1 MPNRYFFLSQ
11 QKFKFQFKKFRPP
24 DESYMPDPTTRLKAL
39 INSSRALKF
48 GGQLL
53 IATPDSANEYKHRQW
68 MKDWFNAL
76 EKQRGSAISIF

>member
-1 MPNRYFFLSQ
+1 
-11 QKFKFQFKKFRPP
+11 
-24 DESYMPDPTTRLKAL
+24 MPDPATRLKAL

-76 EKQRGSAISIF
+76 EKPGFGNLTFFFINLKNVEVLT